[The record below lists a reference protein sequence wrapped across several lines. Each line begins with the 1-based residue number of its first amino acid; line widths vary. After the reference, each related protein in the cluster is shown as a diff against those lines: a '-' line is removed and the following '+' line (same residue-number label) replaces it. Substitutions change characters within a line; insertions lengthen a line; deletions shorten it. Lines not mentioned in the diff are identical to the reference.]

1 MLVTV
6 EIRHDAI
13 YVMTN
18 VIKGAGGYPVG
29 YWWKGIVNVIGW
41 N

>member
-18 VIKGAGGYPVG
+18 IIKGAGGYPVVLV
-29 YWWKGIVNVIGW
+29 KGIVNVIGW